1 MGKRRRGVWRANS
14 CYPVDSVSTKPQYFF
29 NVSTLQSRCR
39 DRDHPKYVIHSLVSY
54 HAFPTL
60 LTCPQDDHLH
70 EPESSQGESRFGDSS
85 APLFTM
91 YSKIAEEE
99 DNKMIE
105 RWQKDSEGIII
116 FVRNIRFRAVVRTN
130 CGLCRLVYSLLS
142 SLQRSLY
149 QFRTLD
155 PTHRIL
161 PRSISRKCISSR
173 LTPMH
178 LARPLHPL

>member
-1 MGKRRRGVWRANS
+1 MSQPYNQDAETGS
-14 CYPVDSVSTKPQYFF
+14 IPSTSF
-29 NVSTLQSRCR
+29 TAWSRTA
-39 DRDHPKYVIHSLVSY
+39 HFQL
-54 HAFPTL
+54 L
-60 LTCPQDDHLH
+60 LTPPQDDHLQD
-70 EPESSQGESRFGDSS
+70 SSQGESRFGDSS

-116 FVRNIRFRAVVRTN
+116 FVRDICFRAFVRTN
-130 CGLCRLVYSLLS
+130 WGLCRLVYSLLS
-142 SLQRSLY
+142 SVQRSLY
-149 QFRTLD
+149 QFRTSD

-161 PRSISRKCISSR
+161 LRSISRKCISSR
-173 LTPMH
+173 PIPKH